1 MKKQMLVFILM
12 LLFLCVNAY
21 AANVEVRAEPQNY
34 KVEAGGVAEWTLY
47 VKNNQVRSDIYRI
60 SADDLSLPP
69 FSNIIKS
76 VVIKPNQMEIK
87 SLGETE
93 VNVKIYLQEDLVADK
108 EYGTFVW
115 VKSLTNPEIKQKVDL
130 NNFII
135 STRELIDIKADL
147 SKNIVPGQV
156 IPFDVTFKNRGN
168 KELENLDV
176 YVASSV
182 FNDRKKL
189 SLGPYESMKTSFN
202 FDISS
207 VTLPGEYSMSIRAY
221 QGESLKGIADFSFTI
236 VKNPNIIE
244 EDVVEKK
251 ILKTSTILN
260 RENKG
265 NTLIEIRARH
275 PVSFLKRIFTSTEP
289 DAKIMKFSDGKFYVW
304 DLRLEPGDKKIMTV
318 TTNYRIIP
326 ALILLLFI
334 GFLALHYFKGKNITI
349 NKTLF
354 RMKDEKNNVTELKI
368 LLHIK
373 NNTDKDI
380 YNLKVIDLLP
390 NLIIPTSEFATLK
403 PERIQK
409 GNNGIRIIW
418 NIPKLEKNEERV
430 ISYKVHS
437 RLPIV
442 GEVELPSASIQY
454 RPTPNKVLNIQSNKL
469 VFSKQ

>member
-76 VVIKPNQMEIK
+76 VLIKPNQAEIK
-87 SLGETE
+87 SLSEIQ

-108 EYGTFVW
+108 EYSMFVW
-115 VKSLTNPEIKQKVDL
+115 VRSLTNPEIKQKVDL
-130 NNFII
+130 SNFII
-135 STRELIDIKADL
+135 STRELIDIKAEIPKD
-147 SKNIVPGQV
+147 IIPGQNT
-156 IPFDVTFKNRGN
+156 PFDVTFKNRGN
-168 KELENLDV
+168 KELKDLDI
-176 YVASSV
+176 YIASSI

-189 SLGPYESMKTSFN
+189 NLGPYESLKIKFN
-202 FDISS
+202 FNIES
-207 VTLPGEYSMSIRAY
+207 VTLPGKYSMSVRAY
-221 QGESLKGIADFSFTI
+221 QGESLKGITDFDFTI
-236 VKNPNIIE
+236 VKNPNIFE
-244 EDVVEKK
+244 NDVVEKK

-265 NTLIEIRARH
+265 NILIEIRIRH
-275 PVSFLKRIFTSTEP
+275 PVSFLKRIFTSTDP
-289 DAKIMKFSDGKFYVW
+289 DANIIKFSDGKFYVW
-304 DLRLEPGDKKIMTV
+304 DLKLEPGDKKVMTV

-326 ALILLLFI
+326 AFILLI
-334 GFLALHYFKGKNITI
+334 IICILALRYFKGKNVTI
-349 NKTLF
+349 AKTLF
-354 RMKDEKNNVTELKI
+354 RIKDEKNNVTELKI

-373 NNTDKDI
+373 NNTDKDV
-380 YNLKVIDLLP
+380 YNLRVIDLLP
-390 NLIIPTSEFATLK
+390 NLIVPTTEFATLN

-409 GNNGIRIIW
+409 GPNGTRIIW

-430 ISYKVHS
+430 ITYKVHS

-454 RPTPNKVLNIQSNKL
+454 RPTPTKTVNIQSNKL